1 MKRIDMADHQ
11 TFISKQL
18 VYWDMLDLLG
28 VLHNARYV
36 VMFERA
42 RFDFWSHLGVGP
54 QAPGFDWP
62 YVVARNEVN
71 YRSAIRSEQEVEVT
85 VVIQQIQNSSLTFE
99 HTVID
104 ARGVVSADGATT
116 LVRVD
121 AKSYRPVA
129 WSEGFREL
137 VQPYVK

>member
-1 MKRIDMADHQ
+1 MEEGN
-11 TFISKQL
+11 TFISKQM

-54 QAPGFDWP
+54 EAPGFDWP
-62 YVVARNEVN
+62 YVVAHNEVN
-71 YRSAIRSEQEVEVT
+71 YRSAIRTEQEVTVT
-85 VVIQQIQNSSLTFE
+85 VAVRHIRNSSVTFV
-99 HTVID
+99 HRVID
-104 ARGVVSADGATT
+104 AQGALSADGTTT

-121 AKSYRPVA
+121 AESYRPIP
-129 WSEGFREL
+129 WSDSFRNL
-137 VQPYVK
+137 MRPYVMI

>member
-1 MKRIDMADHQ
+1 MTEYMTYH
-11 TFISKQL
+11 SKQR

-54 QAPGFDWP
+54 EVPGFDWP

-71 YRSAIRSEQEVEVT
+71 YRSAIRTEQ
-85 VVIQQIQNSSLTFE
+85 VVMVSVAVQSIRNSSVTFQ
-99 HTVID
+99 HSVID
-104 ARGVVSADGATT
+104 SAGVVSADGTTT

-121 AKSYRPVA
+121 PESYRPIP
-129 WSEGFREL
+129 WSQDFREMM
-137 VQPYVK
+137 QPFTVDTST

>member
-1 MKRIDMADHQ
+1 MSNHLVFESHQ
-11 TFISKQL
+11 I

-54 QAPGFDWP
+54 NIPEFDWP

-71 YRSAIRSEQEVEVT
+71 YRSAIRSEQQVAVT
-85 VVIQQIQNSSLTFE
+85 VAVQSIRNTSVTFMHSLF
-99 HTVID
+99 D
-104 ARGVVSADGATT
+104 AAGILCADGTTT
-116 LVRVD
+116 LVRVS
-121 AKSYRPVA
+121 AEHHRPIA
-129 WSEGFREL
+129 WSQSFRDL
-137 VQPYVK
+137 MSPYIVAT